1 MEERKVVVYIAQ
13 SLDGYIASETDDLT
27 WLSMVEV
34 PGEDYGYS
42 VFIGSVDTV
51 IMGRR
56 TYEKVKDFGEHF
68 IHEGRKCYVVSKTI
82 EGSDRNVEY
91 YGGDLRELVLK
102 LKGQPGKDIF
112 VDGGGE
118 TIRSLR
124 DEDLIDEYVVSIIP
138 IMLGRGIRL
147 FPETGRAMRSVLLM
161 EDCKTFPSGLVQLK
175 YRRVDSKP

>member
-13 SLDGYIASETDDLT
+13 SLDGYIASENDDIS
-27 WLSMVEV
+27 WLSMVET
-34 PGEDYGYS
+34 PGEDYGYGAF
-42 VFIGSVDTV
+42 VEGVDTV

-68 IHEGRKCYVVSKTI
+68 IHEGKKCYVVSRSIK
-82 EGSDRNVEY
+82 GSDKNVEY
-91 YGGDLRELVLK
+91 YGGDLRELVEE

-118 TIRSLR
+118 TVRSLR
-124 DEDLIDEYVVSIIP
+124 NEDLIDEYVVSIIP

-147 FPETGRAMRSVLLM
+147 FPETDREMRSVLIL
-161 EDCKTFPSGLVQLK
+161 EDCRTYPSGLVQLK
-175 YRRVDSKP
+175 YLKADSRL